1 MTDKAISINKTVKI
15 VLFGL
20 FLMHCPILSP
30 KYAAICLERLKFHKN
45 CYFCTPVTY
54 QVTFAMIGYSLRPFD
69 IVVVLRAQ
77 TSSPDIA

>member
-30 KYAAICLERLKFHKN
+30 KYAAYAAICLERLKFHKN
-45 CYFCTPVTY
+45 CYFLHPSYLPSYVCHDWVF
-54 QVTFAMIGYSLRPFD
+54 FAA
-69 IVVVLRAQ
+69 V
-77 TSSPDIA
+77 

>member
-45 CYFCTPVTY
+45 FLHPSYLPSYVCHDWVF
-54 QVTFAMIGYSLRPFD
+54 FAA
-69 IVVVLRAQ
+69 V
-77 TSSPDIA
+77 